1 MRTVREKAPTSASR
15 ATWATWAS
23 RATSA
28 TCTDTRRWAAAVAC
42 LATTVAGC
50 GDAGGRSERLD
61 ETSAAVTVENGVDY
75 SWYRPSP
82 SSLVSQGYKF
92 VVRYA
97 SHDTTGKNL
106 SKGEAD
112 ALIAAGLDI
121 VSNWE
126 DGAQDAL
133 GGYGLGVSDAQAAEQ
148 QFAADGAPSD
158 RPIYFSVDFDATPGD
173 QTAIN
178 AYFDG
183 VASVIGLARTGAYGG
198 YYVIQR
204 LFDAGKIKW
213 GWQTYAWSGGQWD
226 ARAQLRQTQNG
237 IAGGQMDE
245 DESEAD
251 DFGQWGHSTPPPDQ
265 PRGYLDQATCTT
277 VSGWTQDPQV
287 ATTSIFADVYYDG
300 PAGAS
305 GAHGI
310 RLTANVSRKDLCTAI
325 GSCDHG
331 FSMSLPR
338 GAMDGKSHEVYAYG
352 INHTAGG
359 VDTLL
364 TNSPKKLTCAAPAI
378 AAGTVKR
385 HIVNPTILSDWRFDT
400 FVDEAPYTA
409 AEIAAVPSGGDLAGA
424 PDVVQASGDP
434 AVYVVDDGHKRHI
447 VSPDSLAA
455 WRLTSADVKPI
466 SAAALA
472 ALTAGPDWPLEP
484 LLAKDPNAPAVYLLD
499 VPLSGTLGGDGG
511 AAAHD
516 AGGSGAGSGVDGG
529 MGASGDDGGAG
540 GSQDT
545 VNGAGSGCAI
555 AYSGASG
562 ADACL
567 LVAASAIA
575 LGAIRRRPRSR

>member
-1 MRTVREKAPTSASR
+1 MAIT
-15 ATWATWAS
+15 
-23 RATSA
+23 
-28 TCTDTRRWAAAVAC
+28 
-42 LATTVAGC
+42 GC
-50 GDAGGRSERLD
+50 GDAGGQGGERLG
-61 ETSAAVTVENGVDY
+61 ETSAAVTVETGVDY

-97 SHDTTGKNL
+97 SYDTTGKNL
-106 SKGEAD
+106 SKSEAD

-126 DGAQDAL
+126 NGSQDAL
-133 GGYGLGVSDAQAAEQ
+133 SGYNLGVSDAQAAEQ
-148 QFAADGAPSD
+148 QFAADGAPAD

-204 LFDAGKIKW
+204 LFDAGKITW

-226 ARAQLRQTQNG
+226 SRAQLRQVQNG

-245 DESEAD
+245 DQSQAD
-251 DFGQWGHSTPPPDQ
+251 DFGQWGASTPAPPDQ

-305 GAHGI
+305 GATGI
-310 RLTANVSRKDLCTAI
+310 RLTANISRQDLCSAI

-338 GAMDGKSHEVYAYG
+338 GVMDSKAHDVYAYG
-352 INHTAGG
+352 INHTSGG
-359 VDTLL
+359 MNTLL
-364 TNSPKKLTCAAPAI
+364 TGSPKSITCAAPAI
-378 AAGTVKR
+378 PAGTVKR
-385 HIVNPTILSDWRFDT
+385 HVVSPTILSDWRFDT
-400 FVDEAPYTA
+400 FVDMATYTA
-409 AEIAAVPSGGDLAGA
+409 AEIAAVPSGDDLASA

-434 AVYVVDDGHKRHI
+434 AVYVVDNGHKRHI

-455 WRLTSADVKPI
+455 WRLSSADIKPI
-466 SAAALA
+466 SASGLA
-472 ALTAGPDWPLEP
+472 ALVAGPDWPLEP
-484 LLAKDPNAPAVYLLD
+484 LLAKDPSDPAVYLLD
-499 VPLSGTLGGDGG
+499 VPLSGAGGGDGG
-511 AAAHD
+511 A
-516 AGGSGAGSGVDGG
+516 GGSGSGGGMAADGG
-529 MGASGDDGGAG
+529 TGASGDDGGW

-545 VNGAGSGCAI
+545 SNNGAGSGCAM
-555 AYSGASG
+555 APPGTPGEASW
-562 ADACL
+562 L
-567 LVAASAIA
+567 LLAAAAIP
-575 LGAIRRRPRSR
+575 LVRRRLRAAG